1 MEATMN
7 WRDHIVAD
15 PEMLAGKPVIKG
27 TRVSVQLVLE
37 RLADGWSEQDLYRA
51 YPNVVPEAL
60 HAVFAF
66 ASDVLR
72 DEDYVARGM
81 AAA

>member
-1 MEATMN
+1 MK

-60 HAVFAF
+60 QAVFAF